1 MIPTQI
7 PNGKQFETLSE
18 FILICKLIYACRNDI
33 LRARGILP
41 PKDEKTEEEI
51 NDLID
56 EVIAERI
63 AKENS
68 LDDKTLDE
76 LDELEDDEDDRI
88 LLEYRYG
95 GFIIWHA

>member
-1 MIPTQI
+1 
-7 PNGKQFETLSE
+7 
-18 FILICKLIYACRNDI
+18 

-95 GFIIWHA
+95 GFHYMARLTHCMARPQLLMRCLTE